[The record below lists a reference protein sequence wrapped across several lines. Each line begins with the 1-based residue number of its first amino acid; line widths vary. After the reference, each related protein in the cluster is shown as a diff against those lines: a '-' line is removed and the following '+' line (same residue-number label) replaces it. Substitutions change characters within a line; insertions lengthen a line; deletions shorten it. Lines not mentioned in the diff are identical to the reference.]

1 MALIIWLHILRT
13 SAGVSFRWILGSLPR
28 APDAWFVDASTT
40 WGIGGYAGRNYFM
53 VPNHRLTPLFALY
66 HSGTHR
72 DLMGIPKSRLPI
84 AYIELIAV
92 VVGFSVFA
100 ENHSNQLV
108 TLYSDNTDV
117 VSWLQKGR
125 CRAGIGFKLL
135 AAIEFFKRT
144 YQLKISARHIPGRHN
159 ISADFLS
166 RGSIPD
172 WLTRDGCRRMI
183 NIPFLYALIKEPLTF
198 WTKV

>member
-1 MALIIWLHILRT
+1 
-13 SAGVSFRWILGSLPR
+13 
-28 APDAWFVDASTT
+28 
-40 WGIGGYAGRNYFM
+40 
-53 VPNHRLTPLFALY
+53 
-66 HSGTHR
+66 
-72 DLMGIPKSRLPI
+72 MGIPKSRLPI

-144 YQLKISARHIPGRHN
+144 YQLK
-159 ISADFLS
+159 
-166 RGSIPD
+166 
-172 WLTRDGCRRMI
+172 
-183 NIPFLYALIKEPLTF
+183 
-198 WTKV
+198 